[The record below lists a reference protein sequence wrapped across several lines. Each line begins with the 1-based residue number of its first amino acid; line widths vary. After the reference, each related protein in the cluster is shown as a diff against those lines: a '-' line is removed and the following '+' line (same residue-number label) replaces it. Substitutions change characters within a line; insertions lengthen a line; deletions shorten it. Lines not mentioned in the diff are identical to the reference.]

1 MSLTKKVAKKAT
13 FFITSEA
20 EGAPG
25 FALEPVV
32 HFRSLPIGA
41 LPLWSALG
49 GHPDDVGKFFSHT
62 LLWFS
67 PPFINQIKKAT
78 TRVTFLF

>member
-25 FALEPVV
+25 FALEPVA
-32 HFRSLPIGA
+32 HFCSLPIGA
-41 LPLWSALG
+41 SPLWRRKLRFLLSPLRRG
-49 GHPDDVGKFFSHT
+49 KILFPHPF
-62 LLWFS
+62 
-67 PPFINQIKKAT
+67 
-78 TRVTFLF
+78 RVLAPLYKLK